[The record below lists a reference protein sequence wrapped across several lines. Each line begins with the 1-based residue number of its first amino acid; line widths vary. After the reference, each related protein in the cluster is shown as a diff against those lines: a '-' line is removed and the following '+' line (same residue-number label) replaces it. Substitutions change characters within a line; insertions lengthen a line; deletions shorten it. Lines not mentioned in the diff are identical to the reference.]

1 MCLFHYGDFSFESCV
16 AGRPAF
22 LMESGWRVREQ
33 GEPEVGD
40 SGAPNTYRTPAL
52 PLGLAVVARWR
63 LADCGGG
70 RGLDR
75 QTRATVVLHGDTFGP
90 GYRDRNLANDG
101 GQQQYRHCQLAY
113 GGRVATHPAGEAR
126 YYSFGPGPACSFA
139 GLPTNGFY
147 VGVSTREY
155 GHADLC
161 GAYLDVH
168 GPRGDVRVLIADR
181 CPGCAPGQLDLS
193 TAAFEQ
199 IADRSDGVAQI
210 RYSVVRDP
218 LPAPELIYE
227 LKPDSSPS
235 WLAMLVT
242 GSGNPIQRVALRS
255 AADGPWHELNR
266 GMDNYWT
273 ISGAGPGPFSA
284 QVTDVRG
291 HQVEITRISLEQG
304 ERYTGLS
311 LYTEPVPEPLPAPT
325 PEITNTTPQQP
336 SSIAATGCAN

>member
-1 MCLFHYGDFSFESCV
+1 MSRKSGTAVHRIPIQQQHFRSRWLWSSAGVLLTAVAVTIWAAGPEPQSSCEATHRVPDTGTDTSRMMV
-16 AGRPAF
+16 AGSSTGVANWHTVDASPSTRP
-22 LMESGWRVREQ
+22 
-33 GEPEVGD
+33 
-40 SGAPNTYRTPAL
+40 
-52 PLGLAVVARWR
+52 
-63 LADCGGG
+63 
-70 RGLDR
+70 
-75 QTRATVVLHGDTFGP
+75 
-90 GYRDRNLANDG
+90 
-101 GQQQYRHCQLAY
+101 
-113 GGRVATHPAGEAR
+113 GEAR
-126 YYSFGPGPACSFA
+126 YYVFGPGIACSFT
-139 GLPTNGFY
+139 GLPTSGFY

-227 LKPDSSPS
+227 LKPDSSAS

-255 AADGPWHELNR
+255 AMGGPWQELNR

-273 ISGAGPGPFSA
+273 ISGAGSGPFSA
-284 QVTDVRG
+284 QVTDVHG
-291 HQVEITRISLEQG
+291 HQAEVTGISLEQG
-304 ERYTGLS
+304 QRYTGMS
-311 LYTEPVPEPLPAPT
+311 LYTEPAPEPVPT
-325 PEITNTTPQQP
+325 PEIPATTPQPP
-336 SSIAATGCAN
+336 SHVVATGCDA